1 MEKSK
6 SEAGIDQAGI
16 TRRRFVR
23 STGYGAGA
31 LAFAGPLSLS
41 APTFAADATIK
52 VGFVSPLTGPLAG
65 FGETDP
71 YILTLVRKALA
82 PGVTIGGKRYAVQII
97 NKDTQSDPVRAGQLA
112 KELIESDKV
121 NLMLSTST
129 PEVVNPVADAC
140 EAAGVPSLSTVM
152 PWEAFY
158 FGRGAKPGQ
167 PSPFRWSYLFSFGAH
182 DFFNCYVS
190 QWDGPVKTNKKVAVL
205 YPNDADGN
213 GIRNHLAPALAK
225 AGFAIVDPGGY
236 EDGTT
241 DFSSQIAK
249 FKAENCE
256 IFNTF
261 PIPPDFATFWR
272 QAAQQGY
279 TRMVKIAQIA
289 KTGLFPSQVEALGS
303 LGPNLAT
310 ACYWHKDFPY
320 KSPLTGLASKEIAEG
335 YEKASG
341 KQWTQQLGATMSLF
355 DAGVAA
361 LQASGDPLDKAGVA
375 KAISTLHA
383 PTTVGV
389 IDFTKGPV
397 PNCFNTDIIGTQWV
411 KAKPGSKY
419 KLDMV
424 ITENAN
430 DKNVPIQAELKPY
443 NG

>member
-1 MEKSK
+1 
-6 SEAGIDQAGI
+6 
-16 TRRRFVR
+16 
-23 STGYGAGA
+23 
-31 LAFAGPLSLS
+31 
-41 APTFAADATIK
+41 
-52 VGFVSPLTGPLAG
+52 
-65 FGETDP
+65 
-71 YILTLVRKALA
+71 
-82 PGVTIGGKRYAVQII
+82 
-97 NKDTQSDPVRAGQLA
+97 
-112 KELIESDKV
+112 
-121 NLMLSTST
+121 
-129 PEVVNPVADAC
+129 
-140 EAAGVPSLSTVM
+140 VM

-167 PSPFRWSYLFSFGAH
+167 PSPFKWSYLFSFGGE
-182 DFFNCYVS
+182 DFLHCYLS
-190 QWDGPVKTNKKVAVL
+190 QWNGPVKTNKKVAVL

-213 GIRNHLAPALAK
+213 AIRHNLAPALAK
-225 AGFAIVDPGGY
+225 AGFTIVDPGGY

-279 TRMVKIAQIA
+279 TKMVKIAQIA

-303 LGPNLAT
+303 LGPGLAS
-310 ACYWHKDFPY
+310 ACYWHKDYPY
-320 KSPLTGLASKEIAEG
+320 KSPLTGLSSSEIADG

-355 DAGVAA
+355 DAGVSA
-361 LQASGDPLDKAGVA
+361 LQASGDPLDKSAVG
-375 KAISTLHA
+375 KALSTLKT
-383 PTTVGV
+383 PTAVGP

-397 PNCFNTDIIGTQWV
+397 PNCFNTDIIGDQWV
-411 KAKPGSKY
+411 KSKPGSKF
-419 KLDMV
+419 KLDLV

-430 DKNVPIQAELKPY
+430 DKNVPVQAELKPY